1 VSTPGATG
9 HNGPGGRRAP
19 RQLAGALSELT
30 ATLAP
35 ATALARV
42 QEVWPTAA
50 GPAIASAARPVAEHD
65 GLLTV
70 ACEAAVWAAELELLA
85 PDLIPRINE
94 LLGAETV
101 RELRCRTG

>member
-1 VSTPGATG
+1 MSRP
-9 HNGPGGRRAP
+9 AP
-19 RQLAGALSELT
+19 RQLSGALSQLT

-42 QEVWPTAA
+42 QEVWAEAA
-50 GPAIASAARPVAEHD
+50 GGAIAAAARPVAEHD
-65 GLLTV
+65 GVVTV

-85 PDLIPRINE
+85 PDLIPRINT

>member
-1 VSTPGATG
+1 MST
-9 HNGPGGRRAP
+9 GRRRAA
-19 RQLAGALSELT
+19 LGGALSELT

-42 QEVWPTAA
+42 QEVWPEAA
-50 GPAIASAARPVAEHD
+50 GPAIAAAARPVAEHD
-65 GLLTV
+65 GLVTV

-85 PDLIPRINE
+85 PDLIPRINA